1 MGTHR
6 FAQFSGW
13 LAASTLLSS
22 CQSVLSTEAMLRVLL
37 HNTAETQIVNFV
49 GRDVL
54 GQLGSLV
61 VMMGLAKH
69 IDRRPQEF
77 LMFSHLL
84 QQTSMACVLLT
95 PMLPSSW
102 FLPVA
107 AVGNVCANVS
117 FIGFGSI
124 NAKCI
129 QALSKDNIGELY
141 SKVTMH
147 STLASTVGLSLGMLL
162 TKSALSPEVS
172 FAVLGVARVFTY
184 HKAVK
189 KVL

>member
-1 MGTHR
+1 
-6 FAQFSGW
+6 
-13 LAASTLLSS
+13 
-22 CQSVLSTEAMLRVLL
+22 MLRVLL

-77 LMFSHLL
+77 LMFSHLV

-124 NAKCI
+124 H
-129 QALSKDNIGELY
+129 ALSKDNIGELY